1 MNLLKRADLKN
12 KRDRMLKPIFEDL
25 PSKKDCGRPL
35 LLGDTICLAQYKQYV
50 LDLFGNGLDELQFV
64 SRDGRIGSDHS
75 DSGIDMR
82 QKRVRG
88 GTIAFEYRTQAGR
101 VHEAHALQEQWTGNK
116 YLNPG
121 NALSVLRVFFLSNI
135 LLDFMHRDFSP
146 LSTLQAKACSVTLA
160 ESHYRGNCGNR
171 NDSAR

>member
-1 MNLLKRADLKN
+1 
-12 KRDRMLKPIFEDL
+12 MLKPIFEDL

-88 GTIAFEYRTQAGR
+88 GTIAFNTEPR
-101 VHEAHALQEQWTGNK
+101 
-116 YLNPG
+116 PG
-121 NALSVLRVFFLSNI
+121 VSTKHMPFKSNGLGTNTSTPATPFLFCGFFS
-135 LLDFMHRDFSP
+135 
-146 LSTLQAKACSVTLA
+146 SVTYCSISCTA
-160 ESHYRGNCGNR
+160 I
-171 NDSAR
+171 SAHSPRCKRRRAP